1 MISCHDE
8 CLKLI
13 RRRGFVKMIR
23 NMVKWDERWESDH
36 VPSRDPKSQHKPG
49 LGSYC
54 ESGVLSLNST
64 PLFLPLRKR
73 GTPFSLLQFS
83 FLFLFFR
90 RDSSPLISHVL
101 QAAAVS
107 RLHPS
112 FMHESTWVIDESH
125 SVKFQ
130 TKCHGRRNL
139 VGWIL

>member
-1 MISCHDE
+1 MISYHNE

-13 RRRGFVKMIR
+13 QRRGFVKMIR
-23 NMVKWDERWESDH
+23 NMVNGH
-36 VPSRDPKSQHKPG
+36 LPSRNPKSQHKPG

-90 RDSSPLISHVL
+90 YDSSPLISHVL